1 MANRK
6 VPLELKKLRGTL
18 NTTREKNAEHV
29 EKKLA
34 TVPACIYQPGDKV
47 PTPKSLTDSYTRKFF
62 KKLTLALISIGVL
75 SPVDLPHIE
84 FLCITLQQLRTITQ
98 QLQTVSP
105 FDKNYDLWLKRYS
118 TLLKR
123 FDRLGAK
130 FYLTPGDRSKLHL
143 EDLQIQEKQ
152 QNLDKQTTIDLLLA
166 NRKQMK
172 GES

>member
-34 TVPACIYQPGDKV
+34 TVAACIYQPGDKV
-47 PTPKSLTDSYTRKFF
+47 PTPKSLTDAYTRKFF
-62 KKLTLALISIGVL
+62 KKLTVALISIGVL
-75 SPVDLPHIE
+75 SPVDLPHVE
-84 FLCITLQQLRTITQ
+84 FLCITLQQLRQVTEK
-98 QLQTVSP
+98 LQECSP
-105 FDKNYDLWLKRYS
+105 LESSYDLWLKRYN
-118 TLLKR
+118 TLLER

-152 QNLDKQTTIDLLLA
+152 QNLEKQTTIDLLLQ
-166 NRKQMK
+166 NRKALK
-172 GES
+172 EN